1 MKKKKNHIEL
11 FVYNLLHSPL
21 KKAIILLLMFFLLV
35 SSVILVTSE
44 IVKVKLL
51 PKPLADNFTIYV
63 DLPEGK
69 SVYETKEVTSCIL
82 KHLKNEEIIT
92 DMSVFYG
99 ESAPVDFSAML
110 KGRLFDSGENIAN
123 ILVNLKREQEREETS
138 ILAVHRLRKVI
149 EDGCTQHHNKIKMV
163 ESPAGPPTLSSI
175 VLEAIGDNDYKGLE
189 NLAYQIEAIFKKIP
203 KLVDIDVVS
212 DETYLKYNIVL
223 NNHKIIQSNLQVEQ
237 VEKILYLAFE
247 GMDIAY
253 INDANAQNQIPIHLG
268 LSKESKS
275 LKVASKEYLQ
285 QKLSG
290 IMLLNSKGMGVP
302 LGEVVEIKTQK
313 SNHKIISKNL
323 TPLISVIAETDM
335 ESQIYPLLTIRDEI
349 KNNLSEQYEIEDANF
364 LDFSLTDKESKEK
377 YLLHWDGE
385 QKLSMDTLIDLGMA
399 LGVAIVLIYFMMVV
413 YYKSFSLAGAI
424 SLASFISVAG
434 VIYAHLVYNLFT
446 PTTFY
451 MTGTSLIGFI
461 ALIGINSR
469 NSLLIIDF
477 AQQLIEEHN
486 LSIPRAIAVSI
497 QTRSRP
503 ILLTVLAIIFAS
515 MLLATDPVFGGLG
528 IALIGGTLAAYAVS
542 LFIVPIIIYKPLLK
556 QYPTKGEVYESK

>member
-1 MKKKKNHIEL
+1 MKNKHHIESS
-11 FVYNLLHSPL
+11 VYTLLHSPVQQ
-21 KKAIILLLMFFLLV
+21 AIALLIMFAILI
-35 SSVILVTSE
+35 SSVILVSSE
-44 IVKVKLL
+44 TVKVKLL

-69 SVYETKEVTSCIL
+69 SIYETKEVTSCIL
-82 KHLKNEEIIT
+82 KYLKDEEIIT

-110 KGRLFDSGENIAN
+110 KGRLFDSGENVAN
-123 ILVNLKREQEREETS
+123 ILVNLKREHERDETS
-138 ILAVHRLRKVI
+138 IHAVHRLRAVI
-149 EDGCTQHHNKIKMV
+149 NEGCTLHDNKIKMV

-175 VLEAIGDNDYKGLE
+175 VLEVTGDGGYQGLE
-189 NLAYQIEAIFKKIP
+189 SLAYQLETIFKKVP
-203 KLVDIDVVS
+203 KLVDIDIVS
-212 DETYLKYNIVL
+212 SERYLKYGIIL
-223 NNHKIIQSNLQVEQ
+223 NNHKIIQSQLKPEQ
-237 VEKILYLAFE
+237 VKKILYLAFE
-247 GMDIAY
+247 GMDVAY
-253 INDANAQNQIPIHLG
+253 TNDANAQNQIPIHLG
-268 LSKESKS
+268 LSKKSKS
-275 LKVASKEYLQ
+275 VNMSSREYLER
-285 QKLSG
+285 KLSEL
-290 IMLLNSKGMGVP
+290 MLLNAEGQSVP
-302 LGEVVEIKTQK
+302 LIEVVDITVQQ
-313 SNHKIISKNL
+313 SNNKIISKNL
-323 TPLISVIAETDM
+323 SPLISVLGETDM

-349 KNNLSEQYEIEDANF
+349 RNDLAKQYEIEDTNF

-434 VIYAHLVYNLFT
+434 VIYAHLAYNLFT

-477 AQQLIEEHN
+477 AQQLIEEQG
-486 LSIPRAIAVSI
+486 LSVPRAIAVSI
-497 QTRSRP
+497 QTRAKP

-542 LFIVPIIIYKPLLK
+542 LFIVPILIHKPLLK
-556 QYPTKGEVYESK
+556 QYSTKGEIHESK

>member
-1 MKKKKNHIEL
+1 MKKKHHIESS
-11 FVYNLLHSPL
+11 VYTLLHSPIQQ
-21 KKAIILLLMFFLLV
+21 AIALLIMFVILV
-35 SSVILVTSE
+35 SSVMLVTSE
-44 IVKVKLL
+44 TVKVKLL

-69 SVYETKEVTSCIL
+69 SIYETKEVTSCIL
-82 KHLKNEEIIT
+82 KYLKDEEIIT

-110 KGRLFDSGENIAN
+110 KGRLFDSGENVAN
-123 ILVNLKREQEREETS
+123 ILVNLKREHERDETS
-138 ILAVHRLRKVI
+138 IHAVHRLRAVI
-149 EDGCTQHHNKIKMV
+149 NEGCTLHDNKIKMV

-175 VLEAIGDNDYKGLE
+175 VLEVTGDDSHKGLE
-189 NLAYQIEAIFKKIP
+189 HLAYQIKEIFKKIP

-212 DETYLKYNIVL
+212 NETYLKYSIVL

-275 LKVASKEYLQ
+275 LKVASREYLQ
-285 QKLSG
+285 HKLSG
-290 IMLLNSKGMGVP
+290 IMLLNSKGIGIP

-323 TPLISVIAETDM
+323 SPLISVIAETDM

-364 LDFSLTDKESKEK
+364 LDFSLTDKETKEK

-399 LGVAIVLIYFMMVV
+399 LGVAIVLIYFMMVI
-413 YYKSFSLAGAI
+413 YYNSFSLAGAI

-434 VIYAHLVYNLFT
+434 VIYAHLIYNLFT

-477 AQQLIEEHN
+477 AQQLIEERG
-486 LSIPRAIAVSI
+486 LSVPRAIAVSI
-497 QTRSRP
+497 QTRAKP

-556 QYPTKGEVYESK
+556 QYPTKGEIHESK

>member
-556 QYPTKGEVYESK
+556 QYPKKGEVHEGK

>member
-1 MKKKKNHIEL
+1 MKKKNHIES
-11 FVYNLLHSPL
+11 FVYTLIHSPIQ
-21 KKAIILLLMFFLLV
+21 KAIALFIMFTILI
-35 SSVILVTSE
+35 SSVILVTSTT
-44 IVKVKLL
+44 VKVKLL

-82 KHLKNEEIIT
+82 KYLKNEEIIT
-92 DMSVFYG
+92 NMSVFYG

-110 KGRLFDSGENIAN
+110 KGRLFDNGENIAN
-123 ILVNLKREQEREETS
+123 ILVNLKREHARDETS
-138 ILAVHRLRKVI
+138 IHAVHRIRAVI
-149 EDGCTQHHNKIKMV
+149 NEGCTLHDNKIKMV

-175 VLEAIGDNDYKGLE
+175 VLEVTGDGSYKGLE
-189 NLAYQIEAIFKKIP
+189 RLAYQVETIFKKIP
-203 KLVDIDVVS
+203 KLVDIDVVN
-212 DETYLKYNIVL
+212 DEIYLKYNIVL
-223 NNHKIIQSNLQVEQ
+223 SNHKIIQSNLQVEQ

-285 QKLSG
+285 HKLSG

-323 TPLISVIAETDM
+323 SPLISVIAETDM
-335 ESQIYPLLTIRDEI
+335 ESQIYPLLIIRDEI
-349 KNNLSEQYEIEDANF
+349 KNNLSKQYEIEDANF
-364 LDFSLTDKESKEK
+364 LDFSLTDKETKEK

-399 LGVAIVLIYFMMVV
+399 LGVAIVLIYFMMVI
-413 YYKSFSLAGAI
+413 YYNSFLLAGAI

-434 VIYAHLVYNLFT
+434 VIYAHLAYNLFT

-451 MTGTSLIGFI
+451 LTGTSLIGFI

-469 NSLLIIDF
+469 NSLLVIDF
-477 AQQLIEEHN
+477 AQQLIEEQG
-486 LSIPRAIAVSI
+486 LSVPRAIAVSI
-497 QTRSRP
+497 QTRAKP

-542 LFIVPIIIYKPLLK
+542 IFIVPIIIYKPLLK
-556 QYPTKGEVYESK
+556 QYPTKANESK

>member
-1 MKKKKNHIEL
+1 MKKKHHIESS
-11 FVYNLLHSPL
+11 VYTLLHSPIQQ
-21 KKAIILLLMFFLLV
+21 AIALLIMFVILV
-35 SSVILVTSE
+35 SSVMLVTSE
-44 IVKVKLL
+44 TVKVKLL

-69 SVYETKEVTSCIL
+69 SIYETKEVTSCIL
-82 KHLKNEEIIT
+82 KYLKDEEIIT

-110 KGRLFDSGENIAN
+110 KGRLFDSGENVAN
-123 ILVNLKREQEREETS
+123 ILVNLKREHERDETS
-138 ILAVHRLRKVI
+138 IHAVHRLRAVI
-149 EDGCTQHHNKIKMV
+149 NEGCTLHDNKIKMV

-175 VLEAIGDNDYKGLE
+175 VLEVTGDGSYRGLE
-189 NLAYQIEAIFKKIP
+189 SLAYQIETIFKKIP

-212 DETYLKYNIVL
+212 NETYLKYSIVL

-275 LKVASKEYLQ
+275 LKVASREYLQ
-285 QKLSG
+285 HKLSG
-290 IMLLNSKGMGVP
+290 IMLLNSKGIGIP

-323 TPLISVIAETDM
+323 SPLISVIAETDM

-364 LDFSLTDKESKEK
+364 LDFSLTDKETKEK

-399 LGVAIVLIYFMMVV
+399 LGVAIVLIYFMMVI
-413 YYKSFSLAGAI
+413 YYNSFSLAGAI

-434 VIYAHLVYNLFT
+434 VIYAHLIYNLFT

-477 AQQLIEEHN
+477 AQQLIEERG
-486 LSIPRAIAVSI
+486 LSVPRAIAVSI
-497 QTRSRP
+497 QTRAKP
-503 ILLTVLAIIFAS
+503 ILLTVLAIVFAS

-556 QYPTKGEVYESK
+556 QYPKKGEVHESK

>member
-1 MKKKKNHIEL
+1 MKKKHHIESS
-11 FVYNLLHSPL
+11 VYTLLHSPIQQ
-21 KKAIILLLMFFLLV
+21 AIALLLMLAILI
-35 SSVILVTSE
+35 SSVMLVTSE
-44 IVKVKLL
+44 MVKVKLL

-82 KHLKNEEIIT
+82 KYLKDEEIIT

-110 KGRLFDSGENIAN
+110 KGRLFDSGENVAN
-123 ILVNLKREQEREETS
+123 ILVNLKREHERDETS
-138 ILAVHRLRKVI
+138 IHAVHRLRTVI
-149 EDGCTQHHNKIKMV
+149 NEGCTLHDNKIKMV

-175 VLEAIGDNDYKGLE
+175 VLEVTGDGSYKGLE
-189 NLAYQIEAIFKKIP
+189 RLAYQVETIFKKIP
-203 KLVDIDVVS
+203 KLVDIDVVN
-212 DETYLKYNIVL
+212 DEIYLKYNIVL
-223 NNHKIIQSNLQVEQ
+223 SNHKIIQSNLQVEQ

-285 QKLSG
+285 HKLSG

-323 TPLISVIAETDM
+323 SPLISVIAETDM
-335 ESQIYPLLTIRDEI
+335 ESQIYPLLIIRDEI
-349 KNNLSEQYEIEDANF
+349 KNNLSKQYEIEDANF
-364 LDFSLTDKESKEK
+364 LDFSLTDKETKEK

-399 LGVAIVLIYFMMVV
+399 LGVAIVLIYFMMVI
-413 YYKSFSLAGAI
+413 YYNSFLLAGAI

-434 VIYAHLVYNLFT
+434 VIYAHLAYNLFT

-451 MTGTSLIGFI
+451 LTGTSLIGFI

-469 NSLLIIDF
+469 NSLLVIDF
-477 AQQLIEEHN
+477 AQQLIEEQG
-486 LSIPRAIAVSI
+486 LSVPRAIAVSI
-497 QTRSRP
+497 QTRAKP

-542 LFIVPIIIYKPLLK
+542 IFIVPIIIYKPLLK
-556 QYPTKGEVYESK
+556 QYPTKANESK

>member
-1 MKKKKNHIEL
+1 MKKKHHIESS
-11 FVYNLLHSPL
+11 VYTLLHSPIQQ
-21 KKAIILLLMFFLLV
+21 AIALLLMLAILI
-35 SSVILVTSE
+35 SSVMLVTSE
-44 IVKVKLL
+44 MVKVKLL

-82 KHLKNEEIIT
+82 KYLKDEEIIT

-110 KGRLFDSGENIAN
+110 KGRLFDSGENVAN
-123 ILVNLKREQEREETS
+123 ILVNLKREHERDETS
-138 ILAVHRLRKVI
+138 IHAVHRLRAVI
-149 EDGCTQHHNKIKMV
+149 NEGCTLHDNKIKMV

-175 VLEAIGDNDYKGLE
+175 VLEVTGDGSYKGLE
-189 NLAYQIEAIFKKIP
+189 RLAYQVETIFKKIP
-203 KLVDIDVVS
+203 KLVDIDVVN
-212 DETYLKYNIVL
+212 DEIYLKYNIVL
-223 NNHKIIQSNLQVEQ
+223 SNHKIIQSNLQVEQ

-285 QKLSG
+285 HKLSG

-323 TPLISVIAETDM
+323 SPLISVIAETDM
-335 ESQIYPLLTIRDEI
+335 ESQIYPLLIIRDEI
-349 KNNLSEQYEIEDANF
+349 KNNLSKQYEIEDANF
-364 LDFSLTDKESKEK
+364 LDFSLTDKETKEK

-399 LGVAIVLIYFMMVV
+399 LGVAIVLIYFMMVI
-413 YYKSFSLAGAI
+413 YYNSFLLAGAI

-434 VIYAHLVYNLFT
+434 VIYAHLAYNLFT

-451 MTGTSLIGFI
+451 LTGTSLIGFI

-469 NSLLIIDF
+469 NSLLVIDF
-477 AQQLIEEHN
+477 AQQLIEEQG
-486 LSIPRAIAVSI
+486 LSVPRAIAVSI
-497 QTRSRP
+497 QTRAKP

-542 LFIVPIIIYKPLLK
+542 IFIVPIIIYKPLLK
-556 QYPTKGEVYESK
+556 QYPTKANESK

>member
-11 FVYNLLHSPL
+11 FVYKLLHSPL
-21 KKAIILLLMFFLLV
+21 KKAITLLLMFIVLV
-35 SSVILVTSE
+35 SSVMLVTSE

-253 INDANAQNQIPIHLG
+253 INDADAQNQIPIHLG

-556 QYPTKGEVYESK
+556 QYPTKGEIHESK

>member
-1 MKKKKNHIEL
+1 M
-11 FVYNLLHSPL
+11 
-21 KKAIILLLMFFLLV
+21 
-35 SSVILVTSE
+35 
-44 IVKVKLL
+44 VKVKLL

-82 KHLKNEEIIT
+82 KYLKNEEIIT
-92 DMSVFYG
+92 NMSVFYG

-110 KGRLFDSGENIAN
+110 KGRLFESGENIAN
-123 ILVNLKREQEREETS
+123 ILVNLKREHARDETS
-138 ILAVHRLRKVI
+138 IHAVHRLRSVI
-149 EDGCTQHHNKIKMV
+149 NKNCTLHNNKIKMV
-163 ESPAGPPTLSSI
+163 ESPAGPPTLASI
-175 VLEAIGDNDYKGLE
+175 VLEVTGGSDYKGLE
-189 NLAYQIEAIFKKIP
+189 HLAYQLETIFKKVP
-203 KLVDIDVVS
+203 KLVDIDIVS
-212 DETYLKYNIVL
+212 NERYLKYGIIL
-223 NNHKIIQSNLQVEQ
+223 NNHKIIQSKLQPEQ
-237 VEKILYLAFE
+237 VKKILYLAFE
-247 GMDIAY
+247 GMDVAY
-253 INDANAQNQIPIHLG
+253 TNDANAQNQIPIHLG
-268 LSKESKS
+268 LSKKSKS
-275 LKVASKEYLQ
+275 IKVSSKEYLER
-285 QKLSG
+285 KLSG
-290 IMLLNSKGMGVP
+290 ILLMNAEGLTVP
-302 LGEVVEIKTQK
+302 LSEVVDITVQK

-323 TPLISVIAETDM
+323 LPLISVLGETDM

-349 KNNLSEQYEIEDANF
+349 RNDLAKQYKIEDANF
-364 LDFSLTDKESKEK
+364 LDFELTDKETKEK

-385 QKLSMDTLIDLGMA
+385 QKLSMDTLVDLGMA
-399 LGVAIVLIYFMMVV
+399 LGVAIVLIFFMMVV
-413 YYKSFSLAGAI
+413 YYNSFTLAGAI

-434 VIYAHLVYNLFT
+434 VIYAHFIYDLFL

-477 AQQLIEEHN
+477 AQQLIEEQN
-486 LSIPRAIAVSI
+486 ITVARAIAISI
-497 QTRSRP
+497 QTRAKP

-556 QYPTKGEVYESK
+556 QYPTKGEVNESK